1 MDKNG
6 EHLYFAGLLAKCIQG
21 ISSEEE
27 IVRLK
32 KYMDENPQASEILVN
47 LRETNRLDQDLEELG
62 KIDLEQRWANF
73 EERGQTKAASRR
85 TVSTLIIWLSTSA
98 AILIAAVSL
107 FLNRQIESNTS
118 IIPDHQFGYKND
130 VTPGHAGAI
139 LTLADGR
146 VVELGSTGQQ
156 GELIDTNLIHISKGS
171 VEFRNETNTNEYRA
185 NRIQT
190 PKGGTFQTILADG
203 TKIWLNANSEIEFP
217 SQFSP
222 NERRIKLLSGEA
234 FFEVAK
240 NKQKP
245 FIVETQGYAV
255 HVTGTAFNINN
266 YEANIVKTLLTEG
279 KVDVIG
285 KKTRASLFPGQA
297 VVNKGEFLQT
307 ETADI
312 NEALSWRD
320 GYFYFDGKTLQE
332 ILGDVSRWY
341 DVSLDYQISLDQT
354 TYMGGAKRSNTL
366 GTICKMLTDMSQYKF
381 EINGKK
387 LIVKKNKGG
396 KMK

>member
-6 EHLYFAGLLAKCIQG
+6 EHLYFAGLLAKCIQRV
-21 ISSEEE
+21 SSEEE

-32 KYMDENPQASEILVN
+32 KYMDENPQVSEILVDLSEAN
-47 LRETNRLDQDLEELG
+47 LLDQDLEELG
-62 KIDLEQRWANF
+62 KIDLEQQWANF
-73 EERGQTKAASRR
+73 EERGATKASPRKRA
-85 TVSTLIIWLSTSA
+85 STLIIWLSASA
-98 AILIAAVSL
+98 AILIATFSL
-107 FLNRQIESNTS
+107 FLNRQLESHTS

-130 VTPGHAGAI
+130 VTPGHAGAT

-146 VVELGSTGQQ
+146 VVELGATNQQ
-156 GELIDTNLIHISKGS
+156 GMVVDTNMIHISNGS
-171 VEFRNETNTNEYRA
+171 VEFRNQANANEYKA
-185 NRIQT
+185 NRIHT

-217 SQFSP
+217 TQFSA

-266 YEANIVKTLLTEG
+266 YQDNIVKTLLTEG

-285 KKTRASLFPGQA
+285 KQTRASLFPGQA
-297 VVNKGEFLQT
+297 VVNKGESLQT

-320 GYFYFDGKTLQE
+320 GFFYFDGKTLPE
-332 ILGDVSRWY
+332 ILGEVSRWY

-366 GTICKMLTDMSQYKF
+366 GTICKMLTDMSQYAF